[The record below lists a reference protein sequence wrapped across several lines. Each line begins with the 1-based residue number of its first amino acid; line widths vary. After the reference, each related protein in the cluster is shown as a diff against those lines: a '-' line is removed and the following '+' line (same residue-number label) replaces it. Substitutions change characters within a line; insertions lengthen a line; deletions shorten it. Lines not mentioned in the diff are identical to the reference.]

1 MNGKKEFRCRI
12 EKLARYLVKSGVPL
26 LTILRAKTGNVFVF
40 EECELLRFKLEEY
53 EKNRERSLF

>member
-12 EKLARYLVKSGVPL
+12 ENLSKYLVKSGVPL
-26 LTILRAKTGNVFVF
+26 LTILRAKTGNIFVF
-40 EECELLRFKLEEY
+40 EGCKLEEY

>member
-12 EKLARYLVKSGVPL
+12 ENLSKYLVKSGVPL
-26 LTILRAKTGNVFVF
+26 LTILRAKTGNIFVF
-40 EECELLRFKLEEY
+40 EDCELLRCKLEEY

>member
-26 LTILRAKTGNVFVF
+26 LTILRAKTGNVFVS
-40 EECELLRFKLEEY
+40 EECELLRCKLEEY

>member
-12 EKLARYLVKSGVPL
+12 ENLSKYLVKSGVPL
-26 LTILRAKTGNVFVF
+26 LTILRAKTGNIFVF
-40 EECELLRFKLEEY
+40 EECELLRYKLEEY

>member
-12 EKLARYLVKSGVPL
+12 ENLSKYLVKSGVPL
-26 LTILRAKTGNVFVF
+26 LTILRAKTGNIFVF
-40 EECELLRFKLEEY
+40 EESELLRCKLEEY

>member
-1 MNGKKEFRCRI
+1 MNGEKEFRCRI

-40 EECELLRFKLEEY
+40 EECELLRYKLEEY